1 MHLNTQISAEY
12 STEMSQ
18 IVKYVPIP
26 VINYV
31 YERNND
37 TKFYLVREHVS
48 LEVVWLNKGF
58 GAERAGII
66 LL

>member
-1 MHLNTQISAEY
+1 
-12 STEMSQ
+12 MSQ
-18 IVKYVPIP
+18 IIKYVNILV

-31 YERNND
+31 SKRNNG
-37 TKFYLVREHVS
+37 TMFYLVREHVS

>member
-1 MHLNTQISAEY
+1 
-12 STEMSQ
+12 MSQ
-18 IVKYVPIP
+18 IVKYVIILV

-31 YERNND
+31 RKKNNG
-37 TKFYLVREHVS
+37 TKFYLVRKHVS
-48 LEVVWLNKGF
+48 LEVVGLNKGF